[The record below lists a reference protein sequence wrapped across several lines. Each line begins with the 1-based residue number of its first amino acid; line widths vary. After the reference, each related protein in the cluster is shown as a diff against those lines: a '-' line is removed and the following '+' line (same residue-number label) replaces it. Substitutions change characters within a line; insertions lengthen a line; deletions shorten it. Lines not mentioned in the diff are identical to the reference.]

1 MHKIF
6 IISGPTGVGKTTIA
20 KELFKLI
27 TDLKPSTT
35 YSTRPPR
42 PSAIED
48 KIIIHITEQDF
59 KTKIS
64 NNEFLEYAEVH
75 RNFYG
80 TAKKETLDTLKN
92 HPILCNIDVV
102 GADQIKKEFPGQ
114 CVTIFILPESVE
126 QLVKHVKKRGDV
138 TDEELAIR
146 LQTAEKEIEKSKTF
160 DHIIINQEGKLK
172 ETIKAIKNI
181 IEKNLKIDI
190 KKIF

>member
-27 TDLKPSTT
+27 PNLKPSTT

-48 KIIIHITEQDF
+48 KIIFHITPDEF
-59 KTKIS
+59 KNKIK
-64 NNEFLEYAEVH
+64 NNELLEYAEVN

-92 HPILCNIDVV
+92 HPILCNITVV
-102 GADQIKKEFPGQ
+102 GAEQIKKEFPGQ
-114 CVTIFILPESVE
+114 YVTIFILPESVD

-138 TDEELAIR
+138 SEEELLIR
-146 LQTAEKEIEKSKTF
+146 LKTAEMEIEKSKSF
-160 DHIIINQEGKLK
+160 EHIIINQEGKIK
-172 ETIKAIKNI
+172 KTIQEIKSI
-181 IEKNLKIDI
+181 IEKNLKIDT
-190 KKIF
+190 K

>member
-27 TDLKPSTT
+27 PDLKPSTT

-48 KIIIHITEQDF
+48 KIIIHISVEEF
-59 KTKIS
+59 KSKIEK
-64 NNEFLEYAEVH
+64 NEFLEYAEVH

-80 TAKKETLDTLKN
+80 TAKKETLDALKN
-92 HPILCNIDVV
+92 HPILCNIDVI

-114 CVTIFILPESVE
+114 CITIFILPESVD
-126 QLVKHVKKRGDV
+126 QLIKHVKKRGDV
-138 TDEELAIR
+138 SEGELLIR
-146 LQTAEKEIEKSKTF
+146 LQTAEKEIEKSKSF
-160 DHIIINQEGKLK
+160 DHTIINEEGKIK
-172 ETIKAIKNI
+172 KTIHHIKNI
-181 IEKNLKIDI
+181 IEQNLKIDS
-190 KKIF
+190 K